1 MYTLLF
7 DATFGENELWLINLL
22 NKLTFGKVKRKTIFW
37 IQGKNKWTSVK
48 KTYIIQP
55 LTII

>member
-1 MYTLLF
+1 MYTLPF

-37 IQGKNKWTSVK
+37 IQGKNK
-48 KTYIIQP
+48 
-55 LTII
+55 